1 MQTVSL
7 TGPRKNTPARLD
19 SKLSLRLRALRLLS
33 DRYTYAERPS
43 VAAEFILFGVI
54 VLTVAWPLVRLAQ
67 AMTLIR

>member
-7 TGPRKNTPARLD
+7 ISRPKKAPARLE

-33 DRYTYAERPS
+33 DRYAYAERPS
-43 VAAEFILFGVI
+43 VVAEFILFGVI
-54 VLTVAWPLVRLAQ
+54 VLTVAWPLVHLAQ